1 VEIGEK
7 WVLQVG
13 KEKELDILTF
23 RMVQPESY
31 LFI

>member
-1 VEIGEK
+1 MGIAGY
-7 WVLQVG
+7 LPMVG